1 MNAKNKDSNDPSRRR
16 GQKEISIQGRH
27 AGQDTVEKMVAVA
40 ARYLGGRRGSAQDSN
55 SPSASRETVESIAVA
70 VILAFL
76 FRGFVA
82 EAFVIPTGSMAPT
95 LRGRHMDIV
104 CPQCD
109 FEYNTGASMEN
120 EEDGHAR
127 GEVTETC
134 CPICNFALRLDKTVN
149 PNERSF
155 NGDRILVSKFAYQL
169 SEPERWDVIVFKYP
183 GNAKQNYIKR
193 LVGLPSETLRIR
205 HGDIH
210 TLDADGNATIVRKP
224 PSKLKAMMHV
234 VDDTDHV
241 APALRKIGWPSRWQ
255 TASDVGDDQQWR
267 QTADDRSYILQSGAE
282 DTWLR
287 YRHVAPHPDDWDAIE
302 AGVQPQWLNGTEG
315 ALITDYYSYND
326 YRSAGHNTGTA
337 WVGDLA
343 FEAKVDVQS
352 DEGDLLLDLVE
363 GGTHYTCRIDVA
375 SGSAELSISDFER
388 KPAVFDDGSARRTA
402 ATFLKGQGSHS
413 VRFSNCD
420 DQLLLWIDEKVVE
433 FDGPTSYV
441 PLADVVPRWSQA
453 DPGDMAPAGVGG
465 NSVKVSVSSL
475 RILRD
480 IYYLAQEADPRYQS
494 EYVRSIWQ
502 RDLDDVMYDPRKWD
516 ETTVFADRRSV
527 EFTMGEDQF
536 FPLGDNSPQSK
547 DARLWS
553 DGSHDTGYHS
563 PPPYVERELLI
574 GKALVVYWPHGWRPP
589 SPTLSGMTRRIAFI
603 PNFGQMKFIR

>member
-1 MNAKNKDSNDPSRRR
+1 MNAKKNRDSNDPARRR
-16 GQKEISIQGRH
+16 GQQGITVKGRH
-27 AGQDTVEKMVAVA
+27 AGQDTVEKAVA
-40 ARYLGGRRGSAQDSN
+40 LVARYLGASRNHSKDSN

-120 EEDGHAR
+120 EENGHAR

-134 CPICNFALRLDKTVN
+134 CPICNFALRLDKAAD
-149 PNERSF
+149 PNDRSF

-169 SEPERWDVIVFKYP
+169 NEPERWDVIVFKYP

-193 LVGLPSETLRIR
+193 LVGLPGETIQIR

-210 TLDADGNATIVRKP
+210 TVDAEGRANIVRKP
-224 PSKLKAMMHV
+224 PSKLKAMLHV
-234 VDDTDHV
+234 VDDTDYV
-241 APALRKIGWPSRWQ
+241 APALREVGWPSRWQ
-255 TASDVGDDQQWR
+255 TASEVSDDQQWR
-267 QTADDRSYILQSGAE
+267 QTADDRAYILQSGAE

-287 YRHVAPHPDDWDAIE
+287 YRHLAPHPEDWGAIQ
-302 AGVQPQWLNGTEG
+302 AGARPQWLEGTEG

-326 YRSAGHNTGTA
+326 YRSAGHATGSA

-343 FEAKVDVQS
+343 FEGNIDVQS

-363 GGTHYTCRIDVA
+363 GGTHYVCRIDVA
-375 SGSAELSISDFER
+375 SGNAELSINDFDG
-388 KPAVFDDGSARRTA
+388 KPLVFDDGNGRRTA
-402 ATFLKGQGSHS
+402 ATAVKGQGSHGI
-413 VRFSNCD
+413 RFSNCD
-420 DQLLLWIDEKVVE
+420 DQLLLWIDGSVVS
-433 FDGPTSYV
+433 FDGPTTYRS
-441 PLADVVPRWSQA
+441 PADVVPKWSPE
-453 DPGDMAPAGVGG
+453 DPGDMAPAGIGG
-465 NSVKVSVSSL
+465 KNLKLTVSSL

-480 IYYLAQEADPRYQS
+480 IYYLAQEADPRFQS
-494 EYVRSIWQ
+494 EYSRSIWQ
-502 RDLDDVMYDPRKWD
+502 GDLDDVIFDPRTWG
-516 ETTVFADRRSV
+516 ETTVFQDRRTV
-527 EFTMGEDQF
+527 EFVLGEDQF

-553 DGSHDTGYHS
+553 DGSHGDYHS

-589 SPTLSGMTRRIAFI
+589 SPTIAGMTRNIAFI
-603 PNFGQMKFIR
+603 PNFAQMKFIR